1 MSSQARNVRCELLRP
16 LRIRRLNQQRV
27 QAKARGYETTRSG
40 RSKWIFAGPDGAR
53 GTSIGSYTP
62 EFNDGEPCEFN
73 AYILDVVGEDAEG
86 YMYGIPSELADA
98 FVEWSSQYEWDEYSR
113 LFSPL
118 NISAHPIQNVL
129 ESMFGYYGFVV
140 IYYLEDGE
148 LKFVDG
154 EYDCGY

>member
-1 MSSQARNVRCELLRP
+1 MSYFDKFSQEYADLMERAKDAFADGIKQFLLDNP
-16 LRIRRLNQQRV
+16 EVKFVPIY
-27 QAKARGYETTRSG
+27 G
-40 RSKWIFAGPDGAR
+40 
-53 GTSIGSYTP
+53 YTP